1 MQFINVIGLIL
12 TVLVLNL
19 RAQDPAGFLSS
30 DRNLSDDESAFYAET
45 KQVNQ
50 FFRRFNA
57 EEDVRGVR
65 FSSDDAKYRD
75 PELRRRYLEML
86 FDRNNRNMPDLL
98 KDAFI
103 SDVTQINAPAYLDFH
118 GESWF
123 SEVNAWFMRGRERVN
138 VILFMTLVKENL
150 GSKWVINDIYFPP
163 YENLYKHDEQSASRF
178 LHPLSHELDFM
189 NLDRV
194 FGTKEYIGDYFN
206 QGYEVDKLSIF
217 LFELRTN
224 QMKFQQVTGV
234 KFHFFQLDGWYVE
247 ISEFNRPGFN
257 TGWLISNL
265 IRLEPGQKERLM
277 NFIYRRDE

>member
-1 MQFINVIGLIL
+1 
-12 TVLVLNL
+12 
-19 RAQDPAGFLSS
+19 
-30 DRNLSDDESAFYAET
+30 
-45 KQVNQ
+45 
-50 FFRRFNA
+50 
-57 EEDVRGVR
+57 
-65 FSSDDAKYRD
+65 
-75 PELRRRYLEML
+75 ML

>member
-1 MQFINVIGLIL
+1 
-12 TVLVLNL
+12 
-19 RAQDPAGFLSS
+19 
-30 DRNLSDDESAFYAET
+30 
-45 KQVNQ
+45 
-50 FFRRFNA
+50 
-57 EEDVRGVR
+57 
-65 FSSDDAKYRD
+65 
-75 PELRRRYLEML
+75 ML
-86 FDRNNRNMPDLL
+86 FDQNNRNMPELL
-98 KDAFI
+98 KEAFI
-103 SDVTQINAPAYLDFH
+103 SDVTKSNAPAYLDFH
-118 GESWF
+118 GENWY

-150 GSKWVINDIYFPP
+150 GSKWVINDVYFPP
-163 YENLYKHDEQSASRF
+163 YENLYKRDENSLTRF

-194 FGTKEYIGDYFN
+194 FGSEEYIGDYFN
-206 QGYEVDKLSIF
+206 QEYEVDKLSIF

-224 QMKFQQVTGV
+224 QLKFQQVTEV

>member
-1 MQFINVIGLIL
+1 MQFIRMIGLIL
-12 TVLVLNL
+12 TVLVLNV
-19 RAQDPAGFLSS
+19 RAQDPAGFLST
-30 DRNLSDDESAFYAET
+30 DKNLSGDESAFYAET

-65 FSSDDAKYRD
+65 FSSDDAGYRD
-75 PELRRRYLEML
+75 PELRRRYLGML
-86 FDRNNRNMPDLL
+86 FDQNNRNMPELL
-98 KDAFI
+98 KEAFI
-103 SDVTQINAPAYLDFH
+103 SDVTKSNAPAYLDFH
-118 GESWF
+118 GENWY

-150 GSKWVINDIYFPP
+150 GSKWVINDVYFPP
-163 YENLYKHDEQSASRF
+163 YENLYKRDENSLTRF

-194 FGTKEYIGDYFN
+194 FGSEEYIGDYFN
-206 QGYEVDKLSIF
+206 QEYEVDKLSIF

-224 QMKFQQVTGV
+224 QLKFQQVTEV